1 MMIHLI
7 ASGEAG
13 GRLEEEML
21 ARSANNQEREVN
33 GLISTLLG
41 ILQPMLIVMMGAVV
55 MVIVLV
61 IIMIVVITAFISML
75 IMIIGMNLSI
85 EMFSLSP
92 HQSGTDGRLKRQSCA
107 VA

>member
-1 MMIHLI
+1 MII
-7 ASGEAG
+7 MA
-13 GRLEEEML
+13 MF
-21 ARSANNQEREVN
+21 
-33 GLISTLLG
+33 
-41 ILQPMLIVMMGAVV
+41 V

-61 IIMIVVITAFISML
+61 VIMIVVIMAFISML

-92 HQSGTDGRLKRQSCA
+92 HQSGTDGRLNRQSCA

>member
-1 MMIHLI
+1 MII
-7 ASGEAG
+7 MA
-13 GRLEEEML
+13 MF
-21 ARSANNQEREVN
+21 
-33 GLISTLLG
+33 
-41 ILQPMLIVMMGAVV
+41 V

-75 IMIIGMNLSI
+75 IMIIRMNLSI

-92 HQSGTDGRLKRQSCA
+92 HQSGTDGRLNRQSCA

>member
-1 MMIHLI
+1 MAMF
-7 ASGEAG
+7 
-13 GRLEEEML
+13 
-21 ARSANNQEREVN
+21 
-33 GLISTLLG
+33 
-41 ILQPMLIVMMGAVV
+41 VMVMFV

-61 IIMIVVITAFISML
+61 FIMIVVIMAFISML

-92 HQSGTDGRLKRQSCA
+92 HQSGTDGRLNRQSCA